1 MPGGPLGTLTEPG
14 KNTAACLLLEKQN
27 PRLQD
32 NPDYYI

>member
-14 KNTAACLLLEKQN
+14 NTAAYLLLEKQN
-27 PRLQD
+27 SHLQD